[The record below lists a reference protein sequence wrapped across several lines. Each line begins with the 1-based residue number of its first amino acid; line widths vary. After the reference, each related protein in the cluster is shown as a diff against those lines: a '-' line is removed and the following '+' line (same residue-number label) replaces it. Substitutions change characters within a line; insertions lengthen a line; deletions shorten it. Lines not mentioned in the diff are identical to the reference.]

1 MSRALAQLT
10 LLQSRSPRRPELDCE
25 ELFIPFY
32 VEDKARTKQKYQKAS
47 KIIRNRMKT
56 VNKKET
62 LPSLVLAVS
71 CSVTTRLLIEVTV
84 IECFAQE
91 RNGNFL
97 FYIERVSVP
106 SSRGFFPPVI
116 KLFGEL
122 WTRSVFVKECHF
134 CGFFMCAFF
143 FTFFLL
149 YQSRELISSDDL
161 GDTGDGGGGD
171 SAILVTVCNGAFT

>member
-1 MSRALAQLT
+1 
-10 LLQSRSPRRPELDCE
+10 
-25 ELFIPFY
+25 
-32 VEDKARTKQKYQKAS
+32 
-47 KIIRNRMKT
+47 MKT

-84 IECFAQE
+84 IECFVQE

-122 WTRSVFVKECHF
+122 WTRSAFVKECHF
-134 CGFFMCAFF
+134 CGFLCVFF
-143 FTFFLL
+143 YLLFTVPIPRTNFK
-149 YQSRELISSDDL
+149 
-161 GDTGDGGGGD
+161 
-171 SAILVTVCNGAFT
+171 